1 MAKFEKIL
9 WDNNFI
15 HKFDNPEISR
25 QWIYPASLK
34 NIKNRE
40 GFEIGP
46 QI

>member
-1 MAKFEKIL
+1 MAKFEQIL
-9 WDNNFI
+9 GGNNSF

-40 GFEIGP
+40 GF
-46 QI
+46 